1 MQNRNYMNELIL
13 PQEGEYVAFYQGY
26 IAAVADKDIM
36 ALYETQIEE
45 VRQLFGHLGEEKSRL
60 AYAPGKWT
68 AKELLGHMT
77 DTDRIF
83 GYRALCIARGE
94 TGPLPGFDQ
103 DQYLAAA
110 EFNDL
115 PLEQLIRDFEL
126 SRIAITSMVRSI
138 DPKHYPRIG
147 NANGN
152 PVSLRAILTMIPGH
166 AHHHL
171 GILRERYLPLFG

>member
-1 MQNRNYMNELIL
+1 MNELIL
-13 PQEGEYVAFYQGY
+13 PQEGEYVAFYKGY
-26 IAAVADKDIM
+26 IAAVAEKDIM
-36 ALYETQIEE
+36 ALYETQIAE
-45 VRQLFGHLGEEKSRL
+45 VRELFGQLGEEKSML

-68 AKELLGHMT
+68 AKELLGHIT

-94 TGPLPGFDQ
+94 KGPLPGFDQ
-103 DQYLAAA
+103 DEYLAAA
-110 EFNDL
+110 AFNDL

-126 SRIAITSMVRSI
+126 SRTAVTSMVRSL
-138 DPKHYPRIG
+138 DPKLYTQIG

-152 PVSLRAILTMIPGH
+152 PISLRAILTMIPGH

>member
-1 MQNRNYMNELIL
+1 MNELIL
-13 PQEGEYVAFYQGY
+13 PQEGEYVAFYKGY

-36 ALYETQIEE
+36 GLYLSQIAE
-45 VRQLFGHLGEEKSRL
+45 VKEIFGQLGDEKSRL
-60 AYAPGKWT
+60 AYAHGKWT
-68 AKELLGHMT
+68 AKELLGHMI

-94 TGPLPGFDQ
+94 KGPLPGFDQ
-103 DQYLAAA
+103 DEYLAAA
-110 EFNDL
+110 AFNDL
-115 PLEQLIRDFEL
+115 PLGQLVRDFEL
-126 SRIAITSMVRSI
+126 SRLAIESMVRSF
-138 DPKHYPRIG
+138 DTKLYTQIG

-171 GILRERYLPLFG
+171 RILRERYLPLIA